1 MNASRLEETM
11 QPGTSVEA
19 IVVRFSD
26 LAQLAVIGW
35 IAFLLTTA
43 HVLEIAFDEVP
54 CALCLMQRVWFMV
67 AGLIAIGALADGRAR
82 LIYPISI
89 VAATVVG
96 GAVAVRQL
104 YLQMNPEAAPS
115 CGLDIDT
122 MIAFR
127 PLAQVLEAMTLGTG
141 SCAEPSPI
149 PFLALIGFIVTATL
163 AILQWRYQRLLL
175 D

>member
-1 MNASRLEETM
+1 MESTIRGDGVLE
-11 QPGTSVEA
+11 S
-19 IVVRFSD
+19 IVYRFRD
-26 LAQLAVIGW
+26 IARLAVIGW

-82 LIYPISI
+82 LVYP
-89 VAATVVG
+89 VAIAAASVVG

-104 YLQMNPEAAPS
+104 YLQLNPEAAPS

-122 MIAFR
+122 MIEFR

-141 SCAEPSPI
+141 SCTEPSPI
-149 PFLALIGFIVTATL
+149 PFLALIGFIVTVAL
-163 AILQWRYQRLLL
+163 ALLQWRYRRLLL

>member
-1 MNASRLEETM
+1 MNAPVLAEM
-11 QPGTSVEA
+11 MHGGGSVEG
-19 IVVRFSD
+19 IIVRFSD
-26 LAQLAVIGW
+26 LARLAVIGW

-54 CALCLMQRVWFMV
+54 CALCLMQRIWFMV

-82 LIYPISI
+82 RIYPATI
-89 VAATVVG
+89 VASAIVG

-104 YLQMNPEAAPS
+104 YLQMNPDAAPS

-122 MIAFR
+122 MIEFR

-141 SCAEPSPI
+141 SCTEPSPI
-149 PFLALIGFIVTATL
+149 PFLALVGFMMTAGL
-163 AILQWRYQRLLL
+163 AILQWRYRRLLI